1 MAGPYH
7 LPSHVLKETFA
18 HFRDCGGGRRECQ
31 VLWVS
36 PWDSL
41 HTITKAIHPEHK
53 SHVAGF
59 VLDNQWLNDFCLSLA
74 EGNLGIR
81 CQVHT
86 HPREAFHS
94 QTDDA
99 FPIIHTVGFL
109 SLVIPKFALCPIGL
123 DDAYLAEIQPDGR
136 WKQVGI
142 AERLVIT

>member
-59 VLDNQWLNDFCLSLA
+59 VLDNQWLNDSGLVLRKEIWVFAAKCIPTRA
-74 EGNLGIR
+74 K
-81 CQVHT
+81 
-86 HPREAFHS
+86 HS
-94 QTDDA
+94 TRK
-99 FPIIHTVGFL
+99 PTTPFL
-109 SLVIPKFALCPIGL
+109 SSIPSDFSLWSFRNLLC
-123 DDAYLAEIQPDGR
+123 
-136 WKQVGI
+136 V
-142 AERLVIT
+142 RLVWTMPTSRKSSRTDAGSRLA